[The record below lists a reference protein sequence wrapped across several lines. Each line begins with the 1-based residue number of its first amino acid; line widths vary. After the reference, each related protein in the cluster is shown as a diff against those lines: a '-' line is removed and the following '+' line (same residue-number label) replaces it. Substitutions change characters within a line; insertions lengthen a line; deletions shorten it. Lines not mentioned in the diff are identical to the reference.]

1 MVHPGRPPLSP
12 SKPYCRPLNYPE
24 YVKEF
29 NPDAHVRVFKVA
41 IRTNSEINDV
51 EIVNL
56 FRVLLPTW
64 NIVSI
69 FVAQKVSNKYTTH
82 CFNL

>member
-29 NPDAHVRVFKVA
+29 NPNTHVRVFKVA
-41 IRTNSEINDV
+41 IRANSEMDDV
-51 EIVNL
+51 KIVNL
-56 FRVLLPTW
+56 FSFTFRDIMSDYYNNYLEDYP
-64 NIVSI
+64 N
-69 FVAQKVSNKYTTH
+69 YTFAN
-82 CFNL
+82 CN